1 MVRLGR
7 YPLRTTAC
15 RPSAVLMSAY
25 WLKRPSSS
33 VSTARAI
40 RSRAPCRISSCS
52 GSLLLISGCERAC
65 RLDLDMAY
73 HSSVGC
79 NRRGDQPTGY
89 ATPSA
94 CFHTPEITITL
105 EPIPTQRVG
114 GKPGEPGW
122 RPALQPHINCCQS
135 PVSAPERRHVPPRR
149 YQLTDHHSQDQA
161 RSFHQLPLIPMESR
175 YCPVHHLHFREPY

>member
-52 GSLLLISGCERAC
+52 GSLLVISGCERAC

-79 NRRGDQPTGY
+79 DRRGDQPTGY

-94 CFHTPEITITL
+94 CFHTPEITIT
-105 EPIPTQRVG
+105 
-114 GKPGEPGW
+114 PGAG
-122 RPALQPHINCCQS
+122 RDAQYVL
-135 PVSAPERRHVPPRR
+135 
-149 YQLTDHHSQDQA
+149 A
-161 RSFHQLPLIPMESR
+161 RL
-175 YCPVHHLHFREPY
+175 